1 MRLVFL
7 AAACAMMALISVQLV
22 QSQSTDEIVFIRDS
36 AGTSADLFRR
46 DLAGTYEIQ
55 LTDVLTD
62 YQTRYVHDADCS
74 PDGVSIAYSIGGSIS
89 VMDADGENVVE
100 ILFGGRYSGMSWSP
114 GSAYLVFDSS
124 RGNTHNDELYTSR
137 PDGSQVTRITTS
149 AALESSPDWSPDAT
163 HIVSDYFEAGMYGLK
178 VTSADGATSQT
189 ILETSDP
196 VISPKWS
203 PDGSRIVFVVGA
215 AEQFHIYTI
224 RPDGSELTQIT
235 SGPFNDVTPIWSPDG
250 TKILF
255 ASRRG
260 GYPYT
265 YQLFT
270 MDSNG
275 SNVQRI
281 TSASHDAEDHFPV
294 CWLRTSPPTT
304 ALTGTITLPSR
315 TPGTAAYAVPLTV
328 KLAQGGATVS
338 EHSPTTD
345 VNGTFTLQD
354 LPQGSYG
361 VWLKHDQSLAV
372 MPSVNLDAP
381 SVSLDFGALAMGDA
395 DDSNHVNISDFSI
408 LSAAYGK
415 SQGQSGY
422 DARADFTGD
431 SSVGIS
437 DFSLLAYNFG
447 LVGVPPPAG
456 GSGAPEMR
464 VLETIS
470 PELESARL
478 RFLTNNGSV
487 STRVGAAFSITL
499 AAGNSTVGQGS
510 V

>member
-163 HIVSDYFEAGMYGLK
+163 HVVSSYSEAGMHGLK

-189 ILETSDP
+189 IFETSDY
-196 VISPKWS
+196 VSSPEWS
-203 PDGSRIVFVVGA
+203 PDGSRIAFVVGA
-215 AEQFHIYTI
+215 VAEQFHIYTI
-224 RPDGSELTQIT
+224 RPDGSDLTQIT
-235 SGPFNDVTPIWSPDG
+235 SGSFNDATPVWSPDG

-255 ASRRG
+255 ASRRDG
-260 GYPYT
+260 NT

-281 TSASHDAEDHFPV
+281 TSTSNDAKDHFPV
-294 CWLRTSPPTT
+294 CWLRTLPPT
-304 ALTGTITLPSR
+304 ADLTGTITLPSR
-315 TPGTAAYAVPLTV
+315 TQGTAAYVVDLSV
-328 KLAQGGATVS
+328 KLADSGGTLVS

-345 VNGTFTLQD
+345 VNGTFTLPD
-354 LPQGSYG
+354 LPQGTYG

-381 SVSLDFGALAMGDA
+381 AVSLNFGALKMGDA
-395 DDSNHVNISDFSI
+395 NNSNNVNISDFSI

-422 DARADFTGD
+422 DARADFNGD
-431 SSVGIS
+431 NSVG
-437 DFSLLAYNFG
+437 
-447 LVGVPPPAG
+447 
-456 GSGAPEMR
+456 
-464 VLETIS
+464 T
-470 PELESARL
+470 
-478 RFLTNNGSV
+478 
-487 STRVGAAFSITL
+487 
-499 AAGNSTVGQGS
+499 
-510 V
+510 